1 MRRLLPLLPLLMLCA
16 MLLSGCSGGL
26 APIIPPIVEPEEVF
40 NGEPTALRVVLQR
53 NDIPNTRVLGLR
65 SEPPDPSEP
74 PQQFDT
80 AYIRIELV
88 GPTGAIIYRN
98 LHRAT
103 IPTDQHEITLPF
115 ELPAYEGWKIR
126 GHTYRGDRLLGVAQP
141 VTIDVPAKTVTT
153 VTLPLDTPH
162 YEFFSLPEVM
172 YSGGAIG
179 QIAAWEVPQNPYVD
193 VVVICG
199 LTPWTTNPRLSNL
212 PPGVYRTDIP
222 APHLPVVTE
231 PQKLYYQV
239 IIVTKAEYEDG
250 EEYARV
256 YSPDLS
262 TGAELPYIDV
272 LPYPGWTQE

>member
-1 MRRLLPLLPLLMLCA
+1 MRRFLLPLLVLMCL
-16 MLLSGCSGGL
+16 LLSGCSGGI
-26 APIIPPIVEPEEVF
+26 APIVPPIIEPEPEEPVY
-40 NGEPTALRVVLQR
+40 NGEPTSLIVRLQR
-53 NDIPNTRVLGLR
+53 DDIPLTKTMPLGLR
-65 SEPPDPSEP
+65 SEPTE
-74 PQQFDT
+74 QTDT
-80 AYIRIELV
+80 AYIRIELR

-98 LHRAT
+98 LYKAI
-103 IPTDQHEITLPF
+103 IPADQHEITLPF

-172 YSGGAIG
+172 YSGGAMG

-212 PPGVYRTDIP
+212 PSGVYRTDIP
-222 APHLPVVTE
+222 APHLPAVTE

-262 TGAELPYIDV
+262 TEAELPYIDV

>member
-1 MRRLLPLLPLLMLCA
+1 MRRFLLPPLLLSAC
-16 MLLSGCSGGL
+16 LLLAGCIDGV
-26 APIIPPIVEPEEVF
+26 APIVPPIDEPEEVF

-103 IPTDQHEITLPF
+103 IPADQQEITLPF

-126 GHTYRGDRLLGVAQP
+126 GHTYRGDQLLGVAQP
-141 VTIDVPAKTVTT
+141 VIFDVPAKTVTT
-153 VTLPLDTPH
+153 VALPLDTPH
-162 YEFFSLPEVM
+162 YEFYSLPDIL
-172 YSGGAIG
+172 YSGADIG
-179 QIAAWEVPQNPYVD
+179 QLRAWLVPQLEYVKIA
-193 VVVICG
+193 VICG
-199 LTPWTTNPRLSNL
+199 LTPWNTNPDIFNL
-212 PPGVYRTDIP
+212 PPGVYRTDMP
-222 APHLPVVTE
+222 APYLPTVTE

-239 IIVTKAEYEDG
+239 IIYTRAEYEDSD
-250 EEYARV
+250 EYACV

-262 TGAELPYIDV
+262 TGAELPYVDV